1 MTASTSTN
9 IAAADAAPQ
18 VHPVRELLQ
27 CYAAIFKA
35 AWAARDELAGPR
47 RLADEQAFLPAA
59 LALQATP
66 PHPAPRRFMLA
77 ICALFT
83 LALLWS
89 LIGQL
94 DIVAVSTGRIV
105 VSDRTKVIQ
114 PLETSSVKAIHVRDG
129 DRVQAGQLLVEL
141 DGTAQGADA
150 SRVAQERDATQSEAA
165 RTEALL
171 TALTRGGA
179 PKLPVALARQP
190 SVTTQLDAEWADL
203 QAKQS
208 RLAAEYARRQAELST
223 AEQVVA
229 KLNATL
235 PLAQAREKDF
245 QDLAKQ
251 GFVAGHATQDRQ
263 RERVELER
271 DLATAHARVAE
282 AQAALQEARS
292 TQTSQR
298 AEWLRT
304 LNERRAQAQLK
315 AGQLQEEGT
324 KARQRQDLTRLTA
337 PVAGTV
343 QQLAVHTAGG
353 VVTPAQALMVIVP
366 DKAEVTAEVT
376 LENKDIGFVR
386 VGQSA
391 EIKLEAFPF
400 SRYGTVPATITRIS
414 ADAVQDEKR
423 GALFVAT
430 LQLQHNTL
438 NVDGRPVAL
447 TPGMNLTAEL
457 KTGKRRVI
465 SYLLNPVQQHMDEA
479 GKER

>member
-1 MTASTSTN
+1 MTASTSTT

-27 CYAAIFKA
+27 RYAALFKA

-105 VSDRTKVIQ
+105 VNDRTKVIQ

-150 SRVAQERDATQSEAA
+150 SRVAQERDAAQSETA

-179 PKLPVALARQP
+179 PKLPAALARQP
-190 SVTTQLDAEWADL
+190 GVSTQLDAEWADL

-208 RLAAEYARRQAELST
+208 RLAAEYARRQAELTT

-271 DLATAHARVAE
+271 DLATARARVAE

-292 TQTSQR
+292 TQASQR

-304 LNERRAQAQLK
+304 LNERRAQAQLR

-324 KARQRQDLTRLTA
+324 KARQRQELTRLTA

-366 DKAEVTAEVT
+366 DKAEVVAEIVI
-376 LENKDIGFVR
+376 ENKDIGFLA
-386 VGQSA
+386 VGQPVAVKVSS
-391 EIKLEAFPF
+391 FPF
-400 SRYGTVPATITRIS
+400 TRYGTIPARLISIDSDATLDQERGNVFSATICMERNEIM
-414 ADAVQDEKR
+414 
-423 GALFVAT
+423 
-430 LQLQHNTL
+430 
-438 NVDGRPVAL
+438 VDGKVIPL
-447 TPGMNLTAEL
+447 KPGMNVIAEVF
-457 KTGKRRVI
+457 TGKRRI
-465 SYLLNPVQQHMDEA
+465 IDFLLDPIKVA
-479 GKER
+479 KEESLREM